1 MKKILLYSGVLSLIV
16 LLVVPEESF
25 GGVRIILK
33 NESEMVAEECQD
45 QGDRFTCFTMGG
57 SFELLKKDIASIKN
71 VTLRSQ
77 ELSDPGP
84 QDKKMQ
90 SPEGKTNGKGAV
102 PGKNDAGK
110 AEGAASLQKND
121 PAAQKAAEFQAER
134 ERLRKEKQQVQEE
147 IRNAPAWMPASQFDA
162 LSRRSA
168 EFDQKIRKFNE
179 EVTRALEEEKKRQA
193 EPAK

>member
-1 MKKILLYSGVLSLIV
+1 MKQMLVYCGILSLMLV
-16 LLVVPEESF
+16 LAVPEKSF
-25 GGVRIILK
+25 GGVKITLK

-57 SFELLKKDIASIKN
+57 SFELLKKDIASMKK
-71 VTLRSQ
+71 VTVKSQ
-77 ELSDPGP
+77 ELSDPEP
-84 QDKKMQ
+84 QDKKMS
-90 SPEGKTNGKGAV
+90 SPAGKTSGKGDV
-102 PGKNDAGK
+102 PGKNGTDK

-162 LSRRSA
+162 LGRRNA
-168 EFDQKIRKFNE
+168 ELDQKIKKFNE
-179 EVTRALEEEKKRQA
+179 DVTRALEEEKKRQA
-193 EPAK
+193 EQAK